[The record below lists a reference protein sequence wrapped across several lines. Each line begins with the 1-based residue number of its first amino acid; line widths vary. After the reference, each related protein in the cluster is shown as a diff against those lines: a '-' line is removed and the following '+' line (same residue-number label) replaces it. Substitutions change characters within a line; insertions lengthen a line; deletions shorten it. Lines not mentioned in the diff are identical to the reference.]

1 MGCPVTRTL
10 SAPGRPPASRLYAI
24 RYKGRPYGQIEAT
37 SPAEAVAQWVAK
49 YPEAVRPNPAL
60 VTARAAGRGA

>member
-1 MGCPVTRTL
+1 MTPTL
-10 SAPGRPPASRLYAI
+10 SAPGRPPASRLYNI

-37 SPAEAVAQWVAK
+37 SPAEAVAQWVAR
-49 YPEAVRPNPAL
+49 YPEAVRPDPAL